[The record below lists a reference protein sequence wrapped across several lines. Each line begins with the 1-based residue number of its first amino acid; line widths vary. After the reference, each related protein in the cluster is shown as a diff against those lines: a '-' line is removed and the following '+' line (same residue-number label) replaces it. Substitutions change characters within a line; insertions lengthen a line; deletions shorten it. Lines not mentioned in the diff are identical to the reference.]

1 MFDQMAGYNDELF
14 NDQWVRT
21 LYDISLFDFGN
32 VTKED
37 RALAI
42 NALRDYMEQ
51 EYGMD
56 FDDVFDWEAY
66 REAYDS
72 GAT

>member
-1 MFDQMAGYNDELF
+1 MAGYNDELF

-32 VTKED
+32 VTRED

-42 NALRDYMEQ
+42 NALRDYMES